1 MSTTTQHAAAPHG
14 GEGHERRDV
23 NIGAVVKWGIG
34 IMLLTAFAMVAVWPL
49 LRFFEAREAR
59 ESAPA
64 SPLAKEYGPVE
75 PPAPRLQI
83 DPKADIAK
91 LRDTEQKVLESY
103 GWVDRAQGTV
113 RIPIDRAMTLLAE
126 RRAGGTAK

>member
-1 MSTTTQHAAAPHG
+1 MSTTTQHTTAPHG

-23 NIGAVVKWGIG
+23 NVGAIVKWGIG
-34 IMLLTAFAMVAVWPL
+34 VFLLTVFTMLAIWPL
-49 LRFFEAREAR
+49 MRFYETREAR

-64 SPLAKEYGPVE
+64 SPLARSYGPVE

-103 GWVDRAQGTV
+103 GWVDRAQGAV

-126 RRAGGTAK
+126 RRAGGTA

>member
-1 MSTTTQHAAAPHG
+1 MSATTGHATAPHG

-23 NIGAVVKWGIG
+23 NIGVIVKWGIG
-34 IMLLTAFAMVAVWPL
+34 VFLLTVFSMLAVWPL
-49 LRFFEAREAR
+49 LRFYEAREAR

-64 SPLAKEYGPVE
+64 SPLAGQYGPVE
-75 PPAPRLQI
+75 PPGPRLQV

-91 LRDTEQKVLESY
+91 LRESEQQVLDGY

-113 RIPIDRAMTLLAE
+113 RIPIDRAMALLAE
-126 RRAGGTAK
+126 RRGGAAK